1 MKNLNTIEVQFLPP
15 TNFRGACVK
24 MKSPRFNSSV
34 IINYD
39 YAMSNTYEMA
49 QKWLESKGFICEY
62 MSEGRNCYMI
72 HSSTFVDIKKV

>member
-1 MKNLNTIEVQFLPP
+1 MTNLNTIEVQFISP
-15 TNFRGACVK
+15 TNFRGARVK

-34 IINYD
+34 TINYD
-39 YAMSNTYEMA
+39 CSMSNIYDMA
-49 QKWLESKGFICEY
+49 QKWLESKGFVCEF